1 MFHSRLQY
9 QCLVFQT
16 TDGMVQTCMKCEDL
30 RKEKRKLLRQLRSA
44 ESKLNDYKQ
53 KMTSNQ
59 TEWVKTLQ
67 DINNSPMKE
76 KFHNN
81 SGKLQ
86 YIFTTSQFL
95 FHITVTYFY
104 ASFVELSVH
113 SQFITNMCVGA
124 DTSLLSGD
132 TDGNESELDCKMN
145 FALIEKWDDNDPTW
159 APEEIDDIYNKA
171 GDDDADDSK
180 KPR

>member
-1 MFHSRLQY
+1 
-9 QCLVFQT
+9 
-16 TDGMVQTCMKCEDL
+16 MVQTCMKCEDL

-81 SGKLQ
+81 SGKL
-86 YIFTTSQFL
+86 
-95 FHITVTYFY
+95 
-104 ASFVELSVH
+104 
-113 SQFITNMCVGA
+113 
-124 DTSLLSGD
+124 
-132 TDGNESELDCKMN
+132 
-145 FALIEKWDDNDPTW
+145 
-159 APEEIDDIYNKA
+159 
-171 GDDDADDSK
+171 
-180 KPR
+180 